1 MKLSGNNHKYDRI
14 INLPHHTSLKH
25 PQMALSE
32 RAAQFSPF
40 AALTGYDAAIR
51 ETARLTE
58 GRMDLDEYERAAL
71 DDRIQILKMHL
82 QEKPKVE
89 ILYFHPDERKEGG
102 EYLSVTGE
110 IKRVDD
116 NKRCLVMMDGM
127 QIPFEDVLQIDGELF
142 DPFVEL

>member
-1 MKLSGNNHKYDRI
+1 MKLPGENHKYDRI

-25 PQMALSE
+25 PQMALCE

-58 GRMDLDEYERAAL
+58 ERVDLDEYEREIL
-71 DDRIQILKMHL
+71 DDRIQILKLHL
-82 QEKPKVE
+82 QENPKAE

-102 EYLSVTGE
+102 EYLSVTGAV
-110 IKRVDD
+110 KRVDD
-116 NKRCLVMMDGM
+116 NKRILVMMDGK
-127 QIPFEDVLQIDGELF
+127 QIPFADILQID
-142 DPFVEL
+142 VH